1 MSIQKRVEILAKRR
15 IIMKSNQLIVP
26 VLRIFDLDQAKSFYL
41 DFLGFKLD
49 WTHQFEENFPLYMQ
63 VSKDQYC
70 LHLTEHY
77 GDCSPGALVRLHLT
91 NLEQFAQQLADKNA
105 RFAKPK
111 IETMPW
117 GNLELS
123 IHDPFSNRLVFWKD
137 QNQLI

>member
-1 MSIQKRVEILAKRR
+1 MEILGKRR
-15 IIMKSNQLIVP
+15 IIMENHQSIIP
-26 VLRIFDLDQAKSFYL
+26 VLRIFDVDKAKNFYL

-63 VSKDQYC
+63 LSKDQYC

-77 GDCSPGALVRLHLT
+77 GDCSPGALVRLHMPD
-91 NLEQFAQQLADKNA
+91 LEQFAQQLTEQNYAYV
-105 RFAKPK
+105 KPQ
-111 IETMPW
+111 IETVPW

-137 QNQLI
+137 QNQSI